1 MALNKT
7 GTPDTNDIVLGRGKL
22 YIAANDSSTD
32 LPTTGFRD
40 CGNCPAFTVTVTTE
54 SLKHQSSM
62 TGYKT
67 TDIDV
72 VISREISAVAFDLEE
87 QSDQNLALWM
97 LGTTS
102 SAQTNGTVAGFT
114 EYAMITSVT
123 KGLWYPIVNST
134 GVRCYNITTG
144 NLTVEKSGSPDTPL
158 VEGTDYVLNT
168 EMGLIFFKTT
178 SSTLSNSDQVDVTLA
193 AAAGAG
199 TVDKVF
205 ALMDSAR
212 TYCVLF
218 IEENPNDGSALK
230 EYRFHKVQVA
240 PSGDL
245 AKISDDWGKMSFSGS
260 AQKSNAT
267 SLSASPYVTI
277 TDLSDA

>member
-1 MALNKT
+1 MSLNRT
-7 GTPDTNDIVLGRGKL
+7 GTPDTNDIVIGRGKV
-22 YIAANDSSTD
+22 YIAANSSVTD
-32 LPTTGFRD
+32 LPVEDAFRD

-72 VISREISAVAFDLEE
+72 IISREISAVAFDLEE
-87 QSDQNLALWM
+87 QSDQNLALWL
-97 LGTTS
+97 LGTLG
-102 SAQTNGTVAGFT
+102 SAQTNAAVAGFAD
-114 EYAMITSVT
+114 YAMIPVVT
-123 KGLWYPIVNST
+123 LGKWYPIKSST
-134 GVRCYNITTG
+134 GVRAYNITAG
-144 NLTVEKSGSPDTPL
+144 NVTVQKTPATAL
-158 VEGTDYVLNT
+158 VLGTDYELNL

-178 SSTLSNSDQVDVTLA
+178 GVVVVNGDSIDVTLA

-199 TVDKVF
+199 TVDRVF
-205 ALMDSAR
+205 ALMDTAR
-212 TYCVLF
+212 TYSIIFV
-218 IEENPNDGSALK
+218 EENPNDGSALK

-240 PSGDL
+240 PTGDL

-267 SLSASPYVTI
+267 SLATSPYVTI
-277 TDLSDA
+277 TDLT